1 MQLLNTEM
9 ENPLSFVKNTRKTYD
24 KFNQI
29 IVTEVQVQFDDETP
43 AWIPYSTLMGIQK
56 WLNKV

>member
-1 MQLLNTEM
+1 M

-29 IVTEVQVQFDDETP
+29 VVTEVQVQFDKRPCMDTVFY
-43 AWIPYSTLMGIQK
+43 IDGYS
-56 WLNKV
+56 KVVK

>member
-1 MQLLNTEM
+1 M

-29 IVTEVQVQFDDETP
+29 VVTEVQVQFDDENPT
-43 AWIPYSTLMGIQK
+43 WIPYSTLMGIQK
-56 WLNKV
+56 WLNKVY

>member
-29 IVTEVQVQFDDETP
+29 IVTEVQVQFDDENP